1 MFFVTRRAEQLKESG
16 KYIRQRRKKLLRGL
30 FLVIICITCGIMY
43 VNRHSPDTVI
53 DVSEPAVEAETE
65 ADITPSPQM
74 TDARDIG
81 PPANEADAGVQPEAT
96 ADAQP
101 EATETGVPREDAAAE
116 DDGRVDINRAGVAE
130 LMTLNGIGEK
140 KAMSIV
146 EFRTKNGLF
155 ASIEDIMKVP
165 GIKEGTFSKIRD
177 MIKV

>member
-1 MFFVTRRAEQLKESG
+1 MKESG

-81 PPANEADAGVQPEAT
+81 PQLI
-96 ADAQP
+96 
-101 EATETGVPREDAAAE
+101 
-116 DDGRVDINRAGVAE
+116 DINRAGVAE